1 MKTLWP
7 PLPPRGGEI
16 FGRICLI
23 NFGID
28 FGITFCH
35 IIIMKTAISI
45 PDEIF
50 EKVEKYSKEHRYSR
64 SEVFV
69 MAVREFLEKLK
80 SKELLNTLN
89 EVYSEP
95 ESLEETTL
103 REKSKKYYSK
113 KILKEDL

>member
-1 MKTLWP
+1 
-7 PLPPRGGEI
+7 
-16 FGRICLI
+16 
-23 NFGID
+23 
-28 FGITFCH
+28 
-35 IIIMKTAISI
+35 MKTAISI

-50 EKVEKYSKEHRYSR
+50 EEVEKYSKEHRYSR

-69 MAVREFLEKLK
+69 MAVREFLQKLK

-103 REKSKKYYSK
+103 REKGKKYYSK
-113 KILKEDL
+113 KILKEDR

>member
-1 MKTLWP
+1 
-7 PLPPRGGEI
+7 
-16 FGRICLI
+16 
-23 NFGID
+23 
-28 FGITFCH
+28 
-35 IIIMKTAISI
+35 MKTAISI

-50 EKVEKYSKEHRYSR
+50 EEVEKYSKEHRYSR

-113 KILKEDL
+113 KILKEDR

>member
-1 MKTLWP
+1 
-7 PLPPRGGEI
+7 
-16 FGRICLI
+16 
-23 NFGID
+23 
-28 FGITFCH
+28 
-35 IIIMKTAISI
+35 MKTAISI

-50 EKVEKYSKEHRYSR
+50 EEVEKYSKEHRYSR

-95 ESLEETTL
+95 ESLEETNL

-113 KILKEDL
+113 KILKEDR

>member
-1 MKTLWP
+1 
-7 PLPPRGGEI
+7 
-16 FGRICLI
+16 
-23 NFGID
+23 
-28 FGITFCH
+28 
-35 IIIMKTAISI
+35 MKTAISI
-45 PDEIF
+45 PDKIF
-50 EKVEKYSKEHRYSR
+50 EEVEKYSKEHRYSR

-89 EVYSEP
+89 ELYSEP

-113 KILKEDL
+113 KILKEDR